1 MLAFLCFRLGI
12 GHAGNF
18 WQQKNQ
24 SRRYISSVVS
34 VFPIGAT
41 QSFMTILTILEYPDS
56 RLRTIAKAVER
67 VDETIRRLVD
77 DMFETM
83 YAAPGIGLAATQ
95 VGVHQRV
102 VVMDLSE
109 DQTEPRVYINPEFE
123 PLTDELGQYRE
134 GCLSVPGFFED
145 IKRPQRV
152 KVRALG
158 RDGEPFE
165 ELAEGLLAV
174 CIQHECD
181 HLNGKLF
188 VDYLSGLKRGRI
200 KKKLEKQ
207 HRQRA

>member
-1 MLAFLCFRLGI
+1 
-12 GHAGNF
+12 
-18 WQQKNQ
+18 
-24 SRRYISSVVS
+24 
-34 VFPIGAT
+34 
-41 QSFMTILTILEYPDS
+41 MTILTILEYPDP
-56 RLRTIAKAVER
+56 RLRTIAKPVEQ
-67 VDETIRRLVD
+67 VDESIRRLLD
-77 DMFETM
+77 DMLETM

-109 DQTEPRVYINPEFE
+109 EQNEPRIYINPEFE
-123 PLTDELGQYRE
+123 PLTDELDEYRE
-134 GCLSVPGFFED
+134 GCLSVPGFFEE

-158 RDGEPFE
+158 RDGKPFE

-188 VDYLSGLKRGRI
+188 VDYLSQLKRGRI